1 MHGGLRGV
9 MAQAACRCG
18 TLVVLDDA
26 IGLILSFELVGFLF
40 VFVLQL
46 CCHDIPCEFFGKMT
60 FPFIS

>member
-40 VFVLQL
+40 VL
-46 CCHDIPCEFFGKMT
+46 CFGYVAI
-60 FPFIS
+60 ISRANFLEK